1 MKKSL
6 IVVATTAALAVS
18 MVSTSSFARSFGGFS
33 GRGMER
39 QSFGQG
45 GQQFRQRSGSN
56 SENQRLHR
64 LASVLNLTDEQIA
77 EIEAIQEAKKEPVE
91 AIKEGMKSARQS
103 LRDLLQTGTYD
114 EAEVAT
120 SAEVIGDL
128 VAQRVILESR
138 ARFDISQVL
147 TAEQN
152 SQLEELRNA
161 FRSRRGGKPEDTE
174 TLL

>member
-6 IVVATTAALAVS
+6 FILATTTALAVS
-18 MVSTSSFARSFGGFS
+18 MISTSSFARGFGGFS

-45 GQQFRQRSGSN
+45 GQQFRQRSGSD
-56 SENQRLHR
+56 SENQRLLR
-64 LASVLNLTDEQIA
+64 LASVLNLSDEQIA
-77 EIEAIQEAKKEPVE
+77 AIGAIQEVQKEPAE
-91 AIKEGMKSARQS
+91 AIREGMKSARQS
-103 LRDLLQTGTYD
+103 LRDLLQLGTYD
-114 EAEVAT
+114 EAEVAI

-128 VAQRVILESR
+128 VAQRVILELK

-152 SQLEELRNA
+152 SQLEDLRKTVE
-161 FRSRRGGKPEDTE
+161 SHRRGKPEDTK